1 MRERSKW
8 KQQEIQSDRVVVRDR
23 ERSKSAKAIERVVG
37 VSKFSGRA
45 AQRNRECLSE
55 RNGKRMGD
63 RAVARRRDGEAKAIG

>member
-37 VSKFSGRA
+37 VSKIQWESGTT
-45 AQRNRECLSE
+45 QQGMRE
-55 RNGKRMGD
+55 
-63 RAVARRRDGEAKAIG
+63 